1 VIILSCTV
9 CTDMTN
15 TLVKM
20 HIRELLTDAIVKGS
34 AEVGYL
40 INFGF
45 DRVIPKYCVY
55 WTQQS
60 NIFLQYCL
68 LADIKF
74 SV

>member
-1 VIILSCTV
+1 
-9 CTDMTN
+9 
-15 TLVKM
+15 M